1 MVCLSRENFAVEGKR
16 KGTPCS
22 SLGAMAISDGGF
34 NEAQKNASGFNE
46 AQVIARLKEIFASTD
61 PRISLGIGD
70 DAAVVSGAKAQVLTT
85 DMAVSGVHFRTD
97 WSSAFEIGRKVTAA
111 NTADVLAMSA
121 KPDYLLV
128 AVALTGSET
137 MEWISDLARGIKYEA
152 DLAGAHVVG
161 GDISR
166 ADQVVIS
173 MTAIGSTNKAIT
185 RSGAKPG
192 DGIYLSSLTGWS
204 AAGLAIVSSGSK
216 ENMEPAQKA
225 LSEFKSPTIDYGFDA
240 SKANALC
247 DVSDALVIQAA
258 QMAEASKVCFNF
270 DLTKIQASA
279 EFMELENLAQR
290 MDIDI
295 WSWIFAGGED
305 HALLATGTDLPGLLI
320 GEVTQGAGLAN
331 VPAGVEANAWQH
343 F

>member
-1 MVCLSRENFAVEGKR
+1 
-16 KGTPCS
+16 
-22 SLGAMAISDGGF
+22 MAITEG
-34 NEAQKNASGFNE
+34 GFNE
-46 AQVIARLKEIFASTD
+46 AQVIAALKEIFASSD
-61 PRISLGIGD
+61 PRISIGIGD
-70 DAAVVSGAKAQVLTT
+70 DAAVVTGGANQILTT
-85 DMAVSGVHFRTD
+85 DMAVEGVHFRTE

-121 KPDYLLV
+121 KPDYLVV
-128 AVALTGSET
+128 AVALTGSES
-137 MEWISDLARGIKYEA
+137 MEWITELARGIKFEA

-166 ADQVVIS
+166 ADQLVIS
-173 MTAIGSTNKAIT
+173 ITAIGSTNKPIA

-204 AAGLAIVSSGSK
+204 AAGLAMLGSGFS
-216 ENMEPAQKA
+216 EDGAITQKA

-270 DLTKIQASA
+270 DLTKIQGSA
-279 EFMELENLAQR
+279 EFVELEKVAQKLNA
-290 MDIDI
+290 DI

-305 HALLATGTDLPGLLI
+305 HALLATGLDLPGVLI
-320 GEVTQGAGLAN
+320 GEVTAGAGLAN
-331 VPAGVEANAWQH
+331 VPAGVEAKAWQH

>member
-22 SLGAMAISDGGF
+22 SLGAMAITYGSF
-34 NEAQKNASGFNE
+34 EEAQRNASGFNE
-46 AQVIARLKEIFASTD
+46 AQVIARLKEIFASSDT
-61 PRISLGIGD
+61 RISIGIGD
-70 DAAVVSGAKAQVLTT
+70 DAAVVAATGAQVLTT
-85 DMAVSGVHFRTD
+85 DMAVSGVHFRTE

-111 NTADVLAMSA
+111 NTADLLAMSA
-121 KPDYLLV
+121 KPDFLLV
-128 AVALTGSET
+128 AVALTGSESL
-137 MEWISDLARGIKYEA
+137 EWITDLARGIKFEA

-173 MTAIGSTNKAIT
+173 ITAIGSTNKAIT

-204 AAGLAIVSSGSK
+204 AAGLATLSAGFHEDGELI
-216 ENMEPAQKA
+216 QKA

-240 SKANALC
+240 SKATALS

-270 DLTKIQASA
+270 DLTKIQAST
-279 EFMELENLAQR
+279 EFAELEKVAQKLNA
-290 MDIDI
+290 DI

-305 HALLATGTDLPGLLI
+305 HALLATGSDLPGVLI
-320 GEVTQGAGLAN
+320 GEVTAGAGLAN
-331 VPAGVEANAWQH
+331 VPAGVEAKAWQH

>member
-1 MVCLSRENFAVEGKR
+1 
-16 KGTPCS
+16 
-22 SLGAMAISDGGF
+22 MAIT
-34 NEAQKNASGFNE
+34 NAGFNE
-46 AQVIARLKEIFASTD
+46 AQVIARLKEIFDSTD
-61 PRISLGIGD
+61 PRISVGIGD
-70 DAAVVSGAKAQVLTT
+70 DAAVVAATGAQVLTT

-111 NTADVLAMSA
+111 NTADLLAMSA
-121 KPDYLLV
+121 RPDFLLV
-128 AVALTGSET
+128 AVALTGSES
-137 MEWISDLARGIKYEA
+137 MEWISELARGIKFEA

-173 MTAIGSTNKAIT
+173 ITAIGSTGRAIT

-204 AAGLAIVSSGSK
+204 AAGLALLDSGFK
-216 ENMEPAQKA
+216 EDSELIQKA

-240 SKANALC
+240 SKANSLC
-247 DVSDALVIQAA
+247 DISDALVIQAA
-258 QMAEASKVCFNF
+258 QIAEASKVCFNF

-279 EFMELENLAQR
+279 EFLELEKVAQKLNA
-290 MDIDI
+290 DI

-305 HALLATGTDLPGLLI
+305 HALLATGSDLPGVLV
-320 GEVTQGAGLAN
+320 GEVTAGAGLMN
-331 VPAGVEANAWQH
+331 VPAGVEATAWQH

>member
-1 MVCLSRENFAVEGKR
+1 MVCLSRENFAFEGKR

-22 SLGAMAISDGGF
+22 SLGAMAISD
-34 NEAQKNASGFNE
+34 NRYTE
-46 AQVIARLKEIFASTD
+46 AQVIARLKEIFATSD
-61 PRISLGIGD
+61 PRISIGIGD
-70 DAAVVSGAKAQVLTT
+70 DAAVVKGGSNQILTT

-128 AVALTGSET
+128 AVSLTGSET
-137 MEWISDLARGIKYEA
+137 IEWITDLARGIKYEA

-173 MTAIGSTNKAIT
+173 MTAIGSTSKAIT

-204 AAGLAIVSSGSK
+204 AAGLALLGSGFK
-216 ENMEPAQKA
+216 EDGELAQKA

-279 EFMELENLAQR
+279 EFVELEKVAQKL
-290 MDIDI
+290 DADI

-331 VPAGVEANAWQH
+331 VPAGVEANTWQH

>member
-22 SLGAMAISDGGF
+22 SLGAMAI
-34 NEAQKNASGFNE
+34 NEGGFNE
-46 AQVIARLKEIFASTD
+46 AQVIARLKEIFASSD
-61 PRISLGIGD
+61 PRILLGIGD
-70 DAAVVSGAKAQVLTT
+70 DAAVVSAAGAQVLTT

-137 MEWISDLARGIKYEA
+137 MEWITELARGIKFEA
-152 DLAGAHVVG
+152 DLVGAHVVG

-166 ADQVVIS
+166 ADQVVVSI
-173 MTAIGSTNKAIT
+173 TAIGSTKKAIT

-204 AAGLAIVSSGSK
+204 AAGLALLSSESTEIEG
-216 ENMEPAQKA
+216 AALKA
-225 LSEFKSPTIDYGFDA
+225 LNEFKSPTIDYGFDT

-258 QMAEASKVCFNF
+258 QMAEASNVCFNF
-270 DLTKIQASA
+270 ELAKIQSSA
-279 EFMELENLAQR
+279 EFIELENLAQR
-290 MDIDI
+290 MDIDV

-331 VPAGVEANAWQH
+331 VPAGVEAHAWKH
-343 F
+343 FK

>member
-1 MVCLSRENFAVEGKR
+1 MVCLSRENFAVEGNS

-22 SLGAMAISDGGF
+22 SLGAMAIMEGGF
-34 NEAQKNASGFNE
+34 DEAQI
-46 AQVIARLKEIFASTD
+46 IARLKEIFTSSD

-70 DAAVVSGAKAQVLTT
+70 DAAVVSGISAQVLTT

-128 AVALTGSET
+128 AVALTGFET
-137 MEWISDLARGIKYEA
+137 MEWITDLARGIKYEA

-166 ADQVVIS
+166 AEQVVIS
-173 MTAIGSTNKAIT
+173 MTAIGSTTNAIT
-185 RSGAKPG
+185 RAGAKPG
-192 DGIYLSSLTGWS
+192 DRIYLSSLTGWS
-204 AAGLAIVSSGSK
+204 AAGLALLSSGS
-216 ENMEPAQKA
+216 NQSDQSALKA
-225 LSEFKSPTIDYGFDA
+225 LSEFKSPTIDYGFDT
-240 SKANALC
+240 SMANALC

-258 QMAEASKVCFNF
+258 QMSEASNVCFNF
-270 DLTKIQASA
+270 ELAKIQAST

-295 WSWIFAGGED
+295 WSWVFAGGED
-305 HALLATGTDLPGLLI
+305 HVLLATGSDLPGLLI
-320 GEVTQGAGLAN
+320 GEVIQGAGLAN
-331 VPAGVEANAWQH
+331 VPEGVEVHAWKH
-343 F
+343 FK

>member
-1 MVCLSRENFAVEGKR
+1 VVCLSRENFAFEGKR

-22 SLGAMAISDGGF
+22 SLGAMAITDGR
-34 NEAQKNASGFNE
+34 FNE
-46 AQVIARLKEIFASTD
+46 AQVIAALKEIFATSD
-61 PRISLGIGD
+61 PRISIGIGD
-70 DAAVVSGAKAQVLTT
+70 DAAVVKGGSNQILTT
-85 DMAVSGVHFRTD
+85 DMAVAGVHFRTD

-121 KPDYLLV
+121 KPDFLLV
-128 AVALTGSET
+128 AVSLTGSET
-137 MEWISDLARGIKYEA
+137 IEWISDLARGIKYEA

-173 MTAIGSTNKAIT
+173 MTAIGSTSKAIT

-204 AAGLAIVSSGSK
+204 AAGLALLGSGFKDDGEIV
-216 ENMEPAQKA
+216 QKA

-258 QMAEASKVCFNF
+258 QMAEASNLCFNF
-270 DLTKIQASA
+270 DLTKIQVSA
-279 EFMELENLAQR
+279 EFVELEKVAQKLNA
-290 MDIDI
+290 DI

-305 HALLATGTDLPGLLI
+305 HALLATGSELPGLLI
-320 GEVTQGAGLAN
+320 GEVTEGKGLAN
-331 VPAGVEANAWQH
+331 VPAGVEAKAWQH

>member
-22 SLGAMAISDGGF
+22 SLGAMAI
-34 NEAQKNASGFNE
+34 NEGGFNE
-46 AQVIARLKEIFASTD
+46 AQVIARLKEIFASSD
-61 PRISLGIGD
+61 PRILLGIGD
-70 DAAVVSGAKAQVLTT
+70 DAAVVSAAGAQVLTT

-137 MEWISDLARGIKYEA
+137 MEWITELARGIKFEA
-152 DLAGAHVVG
+152 DLVGAHVVG

-166 ADQVVIS
+166 ADQVVVSI
-173 MTAIGSTNKAIT
+173 TAIGSTKKAIT

-204 AAGLAIVSSGSK
+204 AAGLALLSSGST
-216 ENMEPAQKA
+216 EIEGAALKA
-225 LSEFKSPTIDYGFDA
+225 LNEFKSPTIDYGFDT

-258 QMAEASKVCFNF
+258 QMAEASNVCFNF
-270 DLTKIQASA
+270 ELAKIQSSA
-279 EFMELENLAQR
+279 EFIELENLAQR
-290 MDIDI
+290 MDIDV

-331 VPAGVEANAWQH
+331 VPAGVEAHAWKH
-343 F
+343 FK

>member
-22 SLGAMAISDGGF
+22 SLGAMAI
-34 NEAQKNASGFNE
+34 NEGGFNE
-46 AQVIARLKEIFASTD
+46 AQVIARLKEIFASSD
-61 PRISLGIGD
+61 PRILLGIGD
-70 DAAVVSGAKAQVLTT
+70 DAAVVSAAGAQVLTT

-137 MEWISDLARGIKYEA
+137 MEWITELARGIKFEA
-152 DLAGAHVVG
+152 DLVGAHVVG

-166 ADQVVIS
+166 ADQVVVSI
-173 MTAIGSTNKAIT
+173 TAIGSTKKAIT
-185 RSGAKPG
+185 RIGAKPG

-204 AAGLAIVSSGSK
+204 AAGLALLSSGST
-216 ENMEPAQKA
+216 EIEGVALKA
-225 LSEFKSPTIDYGFDA
+225 LNEFKSPTIDYGFDT

-258 QMAEASKVCFNF
+258 QMAEASNVCFNF
-270 DLTKIQASA
+270 ELAKIQSSA
-279 EFMELENLAQR
+279 EFIELENLAQR
-290 MDIDI
+290 MDIDV

-331 VPAGVEANAWQH
+331 VPAGVEAHAWKH
-343 F
+343 FK

>member
-1 MVCLSRENFAVEGKR
+1 
-16 KGTPCS
+16 
-22 SLGAMAISDGGF
+22 MAITEG
-34 NEAQKNASGFNE
+34 GFNE
-46 AQVIARLKEIFASTD
+46 AQVITALKEIFASSD
-61 PRISLGIGD
+61 PRISIGIGD
-70 DAAVVSGAKAQVLTT
+70 DAAVVTGGANQILTT
-85 DMAVSGVHFRTD
+85 DMAVEGVHFRTE

-121 KPDYLLV
+121 KPDYLVV
-128 AVALTGSET
+128 AVALTGSES
-137 MEWISDLARGIKYEA
+137 MEWITELGRGIKFEA

-166 ADQVVIS
+166 ADQLVIS
-173 MTAIGSTNKAIT
+173 ITAIGSTNKPIA

-204 AAGLAIVSSGSK
+204 AAGLAMLGSGFS
-216 ENMEPAQKA
+216 EDGAITQKA

-270 DLTKIQASA
+270 DLTKIQGSA
-279 EFMELENLAQR
+279 EFVELEKVAQKLNA
-290 MDIDI
+290 DI

-305 HALLATGTDLPGLLI
+305 HALLATGSDLPGLLI
-320 GEVTQGAGLAN
+320 GEVSQGAGLAN
-331 VPAGVEANAWQH
+331 VPAGVEAKAWQH

>member
-1 MVCLSRENFAVEGKR
+1 
-16 KGTPCS
+16 
-22 SLGAMAISDGGF
+22 MAI
-34 NEAQKNASGFNE
+34 NEGGFNE
-46 AQVIARLKEIFASTD
+46 AQVIARLKEIFASSD
-61 PRISLGIGD
+61 PRILLGIGD
-70 DAAVVSGAKAQVLTT
+70 DAAVVSAAGAQVLTT

-137 MEWISDLARGIKYEA
+137 MEWITELARGIKFEA
-152 DLAGAHVVG
+152 DLVGAHVVG

-166 ADQVVIS
+166 ADQVVVSI
-173 MTAIGSTNKAIT
+173 TAIGSTKKAIT

-204 AAGLAIVSSGSK
+204 AAGLALLSSGSTEIK
-216 ENMEPAQKA
+216 GAALKA
-225 LSEFKSPTIDYGFDA
+225 LNEFKSPTIDYGFDT

-258 QMAEASKVCFNF
+258 QMAEASNVCFNF
-270 DLTKIQASA
+270 ELAKIQSSA
-279 EFMELENLAQR
+279 EFIELENLAQR
-290 MDIDI
+290 MDIDV

-331 VPAGVEANAWQH
+331 VPAGVEARAWKH
-343 F
+343 FK

>member
-22 SLGAMAISDGGF
+22 SLGAMAITDG
-34 NEAQKNASGFNE
+34 GFNE
-46 AQVIARLKEIFASTD
+46 AQVIARLKEIFASSD
-61 PRISLGIGD
+61 PRISIGIGD
-70 DAAVVSGAKAQVLTT
+70 DAAVVAATGAQVLTT

-111 NTADVLAMSA
+111 NTADLLAMSA
-121 KPDYLLV
+121 KPDFLLV
-128 AVALTGSET
+128 AVALTGSES
-137 MEWISDLARGIKYEA
+137 MEWITDLARGIKFEA

-173 MTAIGSTNKAIT
+173 ITAIGSTNKAIT

-204 AAGLAIVSSGSK
+204 AAGLATLSAGFNEDGELI
-216 ENMEPAQKA
+216 QKA

-270 DLTKIQASA
+270 DLTKIQASS
-279 EFMELENLAQR
+279 EFVELEKVAQKLNA
-290 MDIDI
+290 DI

-305 HALLATGTDLPGLLI
+305 HALLATGSDLPGVLI
-320 GEVTQGAGLAN
+320 GEVTAGAGLAN
-331 VPAGVEANAWQH
+331 VPAGVEAKAWQH

>member
-22 SLGAMAISDGGF
+22 SLGAMAISDG
-34 NEAQKNASGFNE
+34 NFNE
-46 AQVIARLKEIFASTD
+46 AQVIARLKEIFASPD
-61 PRISLGIGD
+61 PRISVGIGD
-70 DAAVVSGAKAQVLTT
+70 DAAVVAAAGKQVLTT
-85 DMAVSGVHFRTD
+85 DMAVAGVHFRTD

-111 NTADVLAMSA
+111 NTADLLAMSA
-121 KPDYLLV
+121 NPDFLLV

-137 MEWISDLARGIKYEA
+137 MEWITELARGIKFEA

-204 AAGLAIVSSGSK
+204 AAGLALLGSGMNDDS
-216 ENMEPAQKA
+216 ELMQKA
-225 LSEFKSPTIDYGFDA
+225 LSEFKSPTIDYEFDTA
-240 SKANALC
+240 NANALC

-258 QMAEASKVCFNF
+258 QMAEASKVCFSF

-279 EFMELENLAQR
+279 EFIELEQLAQKLNA
-290 MDIDI
+290 DI

-305 HALLATGTDLPGLLI
+305 HALLATGSDLPGVLI
-320 GEVTQGAGLAN
+320 GEVTAGAGLAN
-331 VPAGVEANAWQH
+331 VPAGVAGKAWQH

>member
-1 MVCLSRENFAVEGKR
+1 
-16 KGTPCS
+16 
-22 SLGAMAISDGGF
+22 MAITDGR
-34 NEAQKNASGFNE
+34 FNE
-46 AQVIARLKEIFASTD
+46 AQVIARLKEIFATSD
-61 PRISLGIGD
+61 PRISIGVGD
-70 DAAVVSGAKAQVLTT
+70 DAAVVKGGSNQILTT

-128 AVALTGSET
+128 AVSLTGSET
-137 MEWISDLARGIKYEA
+137 IEWITDLARGIKYEA

-173 MTAIGSTNKAIT
+173 MTAIGSTSKAIT

-204 AAGLAIVSSGSK
+204 AAGLALLGSGFK
-216 ENMEPAQKA
+216 EDGELAQKA

-247 DVSDALVIQAA
+247 DVSDALVIQAT

-279 EFMELENLAQR
+279 EFVELEKVALKLNA
-290 MDIDI
+290 DI

-331 VPAGVEANAWQH
+331 VPAGVEANTWQH

>member
-1 MVCLSRENFAVEGKR
+1 
-16 KGTPCS
+16 
-22 SLGAMAISDGGF
+22 MAITDGR
-34 NEAQKNASGFNE
+34 FNE
-46 AQVIARLKEIFASTD
+46 AQVIARLKEIFATSD
-61 PRISLGIGD
+61 PRISIGIGD
-70 DAAVVSGAKAQVLTT
+70 DAAVVKGGSNQILTT

-128 AVALTGSET
+128 AVSLTGSET
-137 MEWISDLARGIKYEA
+137 IEWITDLARGIKYEA

-173 MTAIGSTNKAIT
+173 MTAIGSTSKAIT
-185 RSGAKPG
+185 RSGAKLG

-204 AAGLAIVSSGSK
+204 AAGLALLGSGFKDDGEIV
-216 ENMEPAQKA
+216 QKS
-225 LSEFKSPTIDYGFDA
+225 LREFKSPTIDYGFDA

-258 QMAEASKVCFNF
+258 QLAEASKVCFNF
-270 DLTKIQASA
+270 DLTKIQAGA
-279 EFMELENLAQR
+279 EFVELEKVAQKLNA
-290 MDIDI
+290 DI

-331 VPAGVEANAWQH
+331 VPAGVEAKAWQH

>member
-22 SLGAMAISDGGF
+22 SLGAMAITDG
-34 NEAQKNASGFNE
+34 GFNE

-61 PRISLGIGD
+61 PRISVGIGD

-111 NTADVLAMSA
+111 NTADLLAMSA
-121 KPDYLLV
+121 KPDFLLV
-128 AVALTGSET
+128 AVALTGSES
-137 MEWISDLARGIKYEA
+137 MEWITDLARGIKFEA

-173 MTAIGSTNKAIT
+173 ITAIGSTNKAIT

-204 AAGLAIVSSGSK
+204 AAGLATLSAGFNEDGELI
-216 ENMEPAQKA
+216 QKA
-225 LSEFKSPTIDYGFDA
+225 LSEFKSPTIDYGFDT

-270 DLTKIQASA
+270 DLTKIQASTEFA
-279 EFMELENLAQR
+279 ELGKVAQKLNA
-290 MDIDI
+290 DI

-305 HALLATGTDLPGLLI
+305 HALLATGSDLPGVLV
-320 GEVTQGAGLAN
+320 GEVTAGAGLAN
-331 VPAGVEANAWQH
+331 VPAGVAANPWQH